1 MWSPTTTTANWR
13 ARRRPTGAQWGV
25 SSALM
30 WAATNH
36 QCTTRPLCILCIPR
50 QPVYIQIISDGGTT
64 VIRKSPTRRNLWISG
79 NSIRKYPEMVV
90 LAILIRLLLLRMKE
104 GRQRFRRITDPPRI
118 VTGCRAKTIYSL
130 ILDGVVTSCSIQKKI
145 CLSIICSKLIL
156 LRYIFPYLR
165 NLTTVC
171 DTTLSFVMSCMS

>member
-1 MWSPTTTTANWR
+1 MWSPTTTMANWR

-79 NSIRKYPEMVV
+79 NSIRKYPEIVV
-90 LAILIRLLLLRMKE
+90 LAILIRLLLLRME

-118 VTGCRAKTIYSL
+118 VMGCRAKTIYSL
-130 ILDGVVTSCSIQKKI
+130 ILDGVVTSCSIQKKKSV
-145 CLSIICSKLIL
+145 CLL
-156 LRYIFPYLR
+156 
-165 NLTTVC
+165 
-171 DTTLSFVMSCMS
+171 FVPN

>member
-64 VIRKSPTRRNLWISG
+64 VIRKSPPRNL
-79 NSIRKYPEMVV
+79 PPV
-90 LAILIRLLLLRMKE
+90 LAIVRLLLLRK
-104 GRQRFRRITDPPRI
+104 RRFRRITEPRI
-118 VTGCRAKTIYSL
+118 VTGCRAKTFTKPRWRCEL
-130 ILDGVVTSCSIQKKI
+130 LHKKI
-145 CLSIICSKLIL
+145 CLSICSKLL
-156 LRYIFPYLR
+156 LH
-165 NLTTVC
+165 TTMLHISISEKSHSVTVIC
-171 DTTLSFVMSCMS
+171 HVR